1 MIHVL
6 RSSWALLLGML
17 LLQIGN
23 GLQGSLMGVR
33 GAIEG
38 FTTFQISLIASCYFV
53 GFLGGSRFAP
63 VFIAKVGHVRVF
75 AALGSLISA
84 TLISYP
90 VLTDPY
96 AWMVLRVILGFSL
109 SGVYVTAE
117 SWLNDAATNETRGQ
131 SLSAYVLC
139 QMVGLVAA
147 QGILSAGDPSGWLL
161 FVIPSILVSLSFAPI
176 LLSVQ
181 PAPAF
186 AQTRPMSL
194 RALYR
199 SSPFGVVGM
208 CLMGG
213 VFAGQFAMAAVYAT
227 EAGLS
232 LGQLAAFS
240 STIFIGGILFQYPI
254 GWLSD
259 RMDRRVLIVACAAL
273 AGIVSLVGLV
283 FGTNYVV
290 LLAVGVVSGGLSQ
303 PLYALLIAY
312 TNDYLSPEDMPA
324 ASGGLLF
331 VNGLGAIAGP
341 PVIGIVMGQMGASGY
356 WLVLAVILFVTAL
369 YGVWRMTQR
378 PSAYAGDGDYDAVP
392 YANLLPGAASPVAV
406 ETAQELYVEAAEG
419 IAEAIET
426 AEADRR
432 DPSASPREGP

>member
-1 MIHVL
+1 MINVI
-6 RSSWALLLGML
+6 RASWALLLGMF

-38 FTTFQISLIASCYFV
+38 FTTFELSLIASAYFV

-96 AWMVLRVILGFSL
+96 AWMALRVILGFSL

-117 SWLNDAATNETRGQ
+117 SWLNDSSTNQTRGQ
-131 SLSAYVLC
+131 SLSAYVLV
-139 QMVGLVAA
+139 QMFGLVAG
-147 QGILSAGDPSGWLL
+147 QGILSAGDPSGYLL
-161 FVIPSILVSLSFAPI
+161 FIIPSILVSISFAPI

-186 AQTRPMSL
+186 DAARPMSL
-194 RALYR
+194 LQLYR
-199 SSPFGVVGM
+199 ASPFGVVGM
-208 CLMGG
+208 LVMGA
-213 VFAGQFAMAAVYAT
+213 VFAMQFGMASVYAT

-232 LGQLAAFS
+232 LGQISLFVSA
-240 STIFIGGILFQYPI
+240 IFLGAIVLQYPI

-259 RMDRRVLIVACAAL
+259 RMDRRVLIVGSAAL
-273 AGIVSLVGLV
+273 GGVVGLAG
-283 FGTNYVV
+283 FAFAEAYWV
-290 LLAVGVVSGGLSQ
+290 LLTVSAVVGGLSQ

-312 TNDYLSPEDMPA
+312 TNDYLSVEEMPA
-324 ASGGLLF
+324 ASGGLIFL
-331 VNGLGAIAGP
+331 NGLGAIGGP
-341 PVIGIVMGQMGASGY
+341 PLAGLAMSWMGPGGY
-356 WLVLAVILFVTAL
+356 WLMMAVGLFLTAL
-369 YGVWRMTQR
+369 YGLWRMTRR
-378 PSAYAGDGDYDAVP
+378 PSAYAEEENYEAVS
-392 YANLLPGAASPVAV
+392 YANILPGAASPVAV
-406 ETAQELYVEAAEG
+406 ETAQELYVEAAEEL
-419 IAEAIET
+419 AEASEDSGDPAVTGT
-426 AEADRR
+426 A
-432 DPSASPREGP
+432 G

>member
-1 MIHVL
+1 MIHVI
-6 RSSWALLLGML
+6 RSSWPLLLGMF

-23 GLQGSLMGVR
+23 GVQGSMMGVR

-38 FTTFQISLIASCYFV
+38 FSTFQISLIASAYFV

-63 VFIAKVGHVRVF
+63 IFIAKVGHVRVF

-96 AWMVLRVILGFSL
+96 AWMLLRVVLGFSL

-117 SWLNDAATNETRGQ
+117 SWLNDASTNETRGQ

-139 QMVGLVAA
+139 QMVGLVAGQA
-147 QGILSAGDPSGWLL
+147 ILSAGDPSGWLL

-186 AQTRPMSL
+186 DTTRPMSL
-194 RALYR
+194 RQLYR

-213 VFAGQFAMAAVYAT
+213 VYAGQFGMAAVYAT

-232 LGQLAAFS
+232 LQQLAAFA
-240 STIFIGGILFQYPI
+240 STIFIGGIILQYPI

-259 RMDRRVLIVACAAL
+259 RMDRRVLIVGSAAL
-273 AGIVSLVGLV
+273 AGLVCLVGLF
-283 FGTNYVV
+283 FGHIYPV
-290 LLAVGVVSGGLSQ
+290 LIAVGVLSGGLSQ

-312 TNDYLSPEDMPA
+312 TNDYLEPQEMPA

-341 PVIGIVMGQMGASGY
+341 PVVGLVMGQIGPQGF
-356 WLVLAVILFVTAL
+356 WLVLAAILFATSL
-369 YGVWRMTQR
+369 YGLWRMTQR
-378 PSAYAGDGDYDAVP
+378 PSAYAAEEDSYDAVP

-406 ETAQELYVEAAEG
+406 EAAQELYVEAAETM
-419 IAEAIET
+419 AEEQQQD
-426 AEADRR
+426 ADEE
-432 DPSASPREGP
+432 PVAPRP

>member
-6 RSSWALLLGML
+6 RASWALLLGMF

-38 FTTFQISLIASCYFV
+38 FSTYELSFIASAYFL

-117 SWLNDAATNETRGQ
+117 SWLNDASTNTTRGQ
-131 SLSAYVLC
+131 SLSAYVLV
-139 QMVGLVAA
+139 QMFGLVAG
-147 QGILSAGDPSGWLL
+147 QGILSAGDPSGYLL
-161 FVIPSILVSLSFAPI
+161 FIIPSILVSISFAPI

-186 AQTRPMSL
+186 QAALPMSL
-194 RALYR
+194 LSLYR
-199 SSPFGVVGM
+199 ASPFGTIGM
-208 CLMGG
+208 LLMGA
-213 VFAGQFAMAAVYAT
+213 VYAMQFGMGSVYAT
-227 EAGLS
+227 EMGLS
-232 LGQLAAFS
+232 LGQISL
-240 STIFIGGILFQYPI
+240 FISAIWLGAIVLQYPL

-259 RMDRRVLIVACAAL
+259 RMDRRVLIVTSAIL
-273 AGIVSLVGLV
+273 SGLVGMAGFAFAESFAVLV
-283 FGTNYVV
+283 
-290 LLAVGVVSGGLSQ
+290 VVSALVGGLSQ

-312 TNDYLSPEDMPA
+312 TNDYLSPEDMPS
-324 ASGGLLF
+324 ASGGLIFL
-331 VNGLGAIAGP
+331 NGLGAISGP
-341 PVIGIVMGQMGASGY
+341 PLAGLAMSLMGPGGY
-356 WLVLAVILFVTAL
+356 WLMMAMFLFLTAA
-369 YGVWRMTQR
+369 YGLWRMTRR
-378 PSAYAGDGDYDAVP
+378 PSVYAGAKDYEPVSYP
-392 YANLLPGAASPVAV
+392 NILPGASPVAV
-406 ETAQELYVEAAEG
+406 ETAQGLYVEAT
-419 IAEAIET
+419 EANDLET
-426 AEADRR
+426 RAAQTGGQGR
-432 DPSASPREGP
+432 

>member
-6 RSSWALLLGML
+6 RSSWALLLGMF

-38 FTTFQISLIASCYFV
+38 FSTFQISLIASAYFV

-63 VFIAKVGHVRVF
+63 IFIAKVGHVRVF

-96 AWMVLRVILGFSL
+96 AWMVLRVVLGFSL

-147 QGILSAGDPSGWLL
+147 QGILSAGDPTGWLL
-161 FVIPSILVSLSFAPI
+161 FIIPSILVSLSFAPI

-186 AQTRPMSL
+186 AQTSAMSL
-194 RALYR
+194 KALYK

-208 CLMGG
+208 CLMGS
-213 VFAGQFAMAAVYAT
+213 VFAGQFAMAAVFAT

-240 STIFIGGILFQYPI
+240 STIFIGGIIFQYPI

-259 RMDRRVLIVACAAL
+259 RMDRRVLIVSCAA
-273 AGIVSLVGLV
+273 VSGCICLVGLF
-283 FGTNYVV
+283 FGHIYPV
-290 LLAVGVVSGGLSQ
+290 LLAVGVLSGGLSQ

-312 TNDYLSPEDMPA
+312 TNDYLSPQEMPA

-341 PVIGIVMGQMGASGY
+341 PVMGLVMGRIGAQGF
-356 WLVLAVILFVTAL
+356 WLVLAMILFATAL

-378 PSAYAGDGDYDAVP
+378 ASAYAVEEDSYDAVP

-406 ETAQELYVEAAEG
+406 EAAQGLYVEAAEVM
-419 IAEAIET
+419 AEEQQQDAGEET
-426 AEADRR
+426 
-432 DPSASPREGP
+432 STPRP

>member
-6 RSSWALLLGML
+6 RTSWALLLGMF

-23 GLQGSLMGVR
+23 GLQSSMMGVR

-38 FTTFQISLIASCYFV
+38 FSTFQISLIASAYFV

-96 AWMVLRVILGFSL
+96 AWMVLRVIMGFSL

-117 SWLNDAATNETRGQ
+117 SWLNDASTNETRGQ

-139 QMVGLVAA
+139 QMVGLVAGQA
-147 QGILSAGDPSGWLL
+147 ILSAGDPSGWLL

-186 AQTRPMSL
+186 GATRPMSL
-194 RALYR
+194 RQLYR

-213 VFAGQFAMAAVYAT
+213 VYAGQFGMAAVYAT

-232 LGQLAAFS
+232 VAELAAFAS
-240 STIFIGGILFQYPI
+240 SIFIGGIILQYPI

-259 RMDRRVLIVACAAL
+259 RMDRRVLIVACAVL
-273 AGIVSLVGLV
+273 AGVVCLVGLV
-283 FGTNYVV
+283 FGHLYPV
-290 LLAVGVVSGGLSQ
+290 LIAVGVLSGGLSQ

-312 TNDYLSPEDMPA
+312 TNDYLQPQEMPA

-341 PVIGIVMGQMGASGY
+341 PVIGLVMAQIGPSGF
-356 WLVLAVILFVTAL
+356 WLVLAAILFATAL

-378 PSAYAGDGDYDAVP
+378 PSAYAGEGDYDAVP
-392 YANLLPGAASPVAV
+392 YANILPGAASPVAV
-406 ETAQELYVEAAEG
+406 EAAQELYGEAAG
-419 IAEAIET
+419 GQAEDQAAA
-426 AEADRR
+426 AEPKA
-432 DPSASPREGP
+432 